1 MRRKKYQNARDAW
14 RKFTEI
20 YGNPR
25 GRFAPKLFINF
36 VAAKNTVHGRTGRTT
51 RTPRSTAVC
60 PWAVGSSST
69 NSLTY
74 PERYSRGGLQA
85 GGDAGTWG
93 SLGTTRVTARTA
105 VAAPQRRSRRGRKP
119 RIWQRK
125 RLGVQKGGRQGKA
138 WPCRISKPRTSRT
151 ALPSSKTRAGCRPP
165 PPQPR
170 DPHHPGSVRRLGK
183 VQSAGWASRAKADLK
198 IAAV

>member
-1 MRRKKYQNARDAW
+1 MYSYPGS
-14 RKFTEI
+14 KFSTRTLLECTEQLISI
-20 YGNPR
+20 YCSMPLSMPMGSTDR
-25 GRFAPKLFINF
+25 VSHLG
-36 VAAKNTVHGRTGRTT
+36 TT
-51 RTPRSTAVC
+51 R
-60 PWAVGSSST
+60 SSST